1 MSKKTAMVI
10 LVITTLV
17 LSIVPVALADD
28 SVTVTYAGYTSQL
41 NLENKDPGTW
51 QFEEDGIGG
60 ILYYNNSGST
70 FDFTLDV
77 QGLPAG
83 DYALIY
89 YADTQYRFVDWGG
102 VVDGVGQ
109 VIQSFT
115 VNADPFSTSGS
126 VDLGMDLP
134 SYPDANAYYYDYTQ
148 APDNYA
154 HATGAKLWVVPTSVL
169 SSGVMP
175 VATWA
180 PDDTWLFET
189 DLITYDDTDI
199 TSPELVG
206 ISVSPDT
213 LDLHGTT
220 GSTATGTVTISNTG
234 LVQVDVSVTVPTTGV
249 LSGLTYDWAST
260 DEDVST
266 IDSGGSDD
274 CTLSLII
281 PEVGTDSGTV
291 TFNATPTT
299 TP

>member
-1 MSKKTAMVI
+1 MIGKSVMVI
-10 LVITTLV
+10 LITVALV
-17 LSIVPVALADD
+17 MAIVPAALADDD

-51 QFEEDGIGG
+51 QVKEDEAGG
-60 ILYYNNSGST
+60 ILYYNDSGST
-70 FDFTLDV
+70 FDFMLDV

-89 YADTQYRFVDWGG
+89 YADTQDRFVDWGG
-102 VVDGVGQ
+102 IVDGVGQ

-115 VNADPFSTSGS
+115 VNGDPFSTSGS

-134 SYPDANAYYYDYTQ
+134 SYPDANAYYYDYTTE
-148 APDNYA
+148 YGTA
-154 HATGAKLWVVPTSVL
+154 HGAKLWVVPTSVL
-169 SSGVMP
+169 SGGAMP
-175 VATWA
+175 VATWS
-180 PDDTWLFET
+180 PDDAWLFET
-189 DLITYDDTDI
+189 DLITYDDTDVAA
-199 TSPELVG
+199 PELVG

-234 LVQVDVSVTVPTTGV
+234 LVQVDVSVTIPTTGV
-249 LSGLTYDWAST
+249 LSGLTYDWADT

-291 TFNATPTT
+291 TFNATPTVAV
-299 TP
+299 P